1 MSIRVMTLVWA
12 KSKNKR
18 TALLLELAIADFAH
32 DDGRGAFPSI
42 PTLAKKTRQTDR
54 NVQLLLDKLVES
66 QEVSVSE
73 GTSPYGTNEYAI
85 NVKLL
90 ESYADADA
98 NTESDDE
105 AEATDTD
112 ESDVASGENFSPPEN
127 SRDEDAENFTGGVK
141 NSAGTAR
148 EISPNPSLLT
158 VSKPSDKPINKNDDD
173 GYQNAWDEL
182 RDALIIVS
190 PIMMERFDEMWQEHP
205 DLRRHEFALKAM
217 KENANPV
224 SFRYYETCFLRYDPD
239 KPKPTRDAKARKPQ
253 PKPRDVESIE
263 NVLAAQARRAA
274 VLSDVVHPHESA
286 AT

>member
-98 NTESDDE
+98 KTESDDE
-105 AEATDTD
+105 SQQEADTD

-127 SRDEDAENFTGGVK
+127 SREMDAENFTGGVK
-141 NSAGTAR
+141 NCAENTR

-158 VSKPSDKPINKNDDD
+158 VNEPSNKTINKNGEDEFSKV
-173 GYQNAWDEL
+173 WDEL
-182 RDALIIVS
+182 RDALVIVN
-190 PIMMERFDEMWQEHP
+190 PIVMERFAELWKEHP
-205 DLRRHEFALKAM
+205 DLRRHRFALKAM
-217 KENANPV
+217 IENANPV

-239 KPKPTRDAKARKPQ
+239 KEKPP
-253 PKPRDVESIE
+253 PRNGNGNGNGNGQKKKEY
-263 NVLAAQARRAA
+263 RFR
-274 VLSDVVHPHESA
+274 SD
-286 AT
+286 

>member
-32 DDGRGAFPSI
+32 DDGCGAFPSI
-42 PTLAKKTRQTDR
+42 HTLAKKTRQTDR

-98 NTESDDE
+98 KTESDDE
-105 AEATDTD
+105 SEQEAAD

-127 SRDEDAENFTGGVK
+127 LCEMDARNFTGGVK
-141 NSAGTAR
+141 NSAETAR

-158 VSKPSDKPINKNDDD
+158 VNEPSNKTINKNGADESSK
-173 GYQNAWDEL
+173 AWDEL
-182 RDALIIVS
+182 RDALVIIN
-190 PIMMERFDEMWQEHP
+190 PIVMERFLELWDEHP
-205 DLRRHEFALKAM
+205 DLRRHNFALKTM

-239 KPKPTRDAKARKPQ
+239 KEKPPPKNGNGNGNGNGQKKKEYRFR
-253 PKPRDVESIE
+253 
-263 NVLAAQARRAA
+263 
-274 VLSDVVHPHESA
+274 SD
-286 AT
+286 

>member
-54 NVQLLLDKLVES
+54 NVQLLLDKLIES

-98 NTESDDE
+98 DTESDDE

-112 ESDVASGENFSPPEN
+112 ESDVASGEKFSPPGN
-127 SRDEDAENFTGGVK
+127 SRDLNAENFTGGVK
-141 NSAGTAR
+141 NSAETAR

-158 VSKPSDKPINKNDDD
+158 VNEPINKTINKKGGTDF
-173 GYQNAWDEL
+173 QKAWDEL
-182 RDALIIVS
+182 RNLLVVFS
-190 PIMMERFDEMWQEHP
+190 PIVMERFDELWAEFP
-205 DLRRHEFALKAM
+205 DLRRHEFALKAT

-286 AT
+286 TT